1 MSARFTRLEQTLE
14 RFARCDPEQVA
25 VVCGKAEISYGDLD
39 RASTALAQRL
49 QAAGVG
55 PGERVA
61 LYAAKGIPPVVGLF
75 AALKVGAAYVPLD
88 PTGPLTRALKI
99 VRQCGIKVMVA
110 ALPQLRK
117 LAASEELLSG
127 SGLERVLVVC
137 EKDLDPVEGA
147 APLAGVVAQEG
158 FNMPA
163 ALREEV
169 PLLDEVEKS
178 GEDAAY
184 ILYTSGSTGD
194 PKGVT
199 ISHRTSLFFV
209 RWAVKETG
217 LTREDRCS
225 NHAPFFFD
233 LSVFDLFATMMA
245 GATVIIVPPAYSAFP
260 RSLAAYIEQQR
271 ITTWY
276 SVPSTI
282 VDLMR
287 DGGLEEKDLSALRT
301 VIFAGEVFPLPSLR
315 QLWDLFPG
323 RRLHNWY
330 GPTETNVCTAYE
342 LVQRPDEAATEIP
355 IGRVCEG
362 LVGVLLGPDGAPVQ
376 EEGEGELLIAG
387 PAVMQGYWGMDQ
399 ATAAVTADLGDAGSF
414 YRTGDI
420 VRRDPDGV
428 LWYAGRRD
436 AMVKVRGYRV
446 ELGEVEAALAVV
458 AGVKDGVAA
467 AIPDEQGK
475 KQLIAF
481 VVLEADE
488 ANSESILS
496 ALQECLPHYMIP
508 SEIRILERLP
518 RTPNGKV
525 DRVRLLQWGRSCF
538 VGI

>member
-1 MSARFTRLEQTLE
+1 MSAGPTITRLEQTLE
-14 RFARCDPEQVA
+14 RIAARDPEQVA
-25 VVCGKAEISYGDLD
+25 VVCGKASMSYGDLD
-39 RASTALAQRL
+39 KASTALAARL

-99 VRQCGIKVMVA
+99 VRQCGITVMVA

-117 LAASEELLSG
+117 LAASQELLDG
-127 SGLERVLVVC
+127 CGLERVLVVC

-147 APLAGVVAQEG
+147 APLADVVAQEG

-163 ALREEV
+163 ALRDAAPELTPV
-169 PLLDEVEKS
+169 DKS
-178 GEDAAY
+178 TDHTAY

-217 LTREDRCS
+217 LTRADRCS

-233 LSVFDLFATMMA
+233 LSVFDLFATTMA
-245 GATVIIVPPAYSAFP
+245 GATVVIVPPAYSAFP

-276 SVPSTI
+276 SVPSTLI
-282 VDLMR
+282 DLMR
-287 DGGLEEKDLSALRT
+287 DGDLGAKDLSALRT

-315 QLWDLFPG
+315 QLFDLLPG

-342 LVQRPDEAATEIP
+342 LTGRPDEAATEIP
-355 IGRVCEG
+355 IGRVCQG
-362 LVGVLLGPDGAPVQ
+362 LDGVLLAEDGQLVEGQ
-376 EEGEGELLIAG
+376 GEGELLIAG
-387 PAVMQGYWGMDQ
+387 PAVMTGYFGMDE
-399 ATAAVTADLGDAGSF
+399 ATAAVTADLGQLGTF

-420 VRRDPDGV
+420 VRRDGDGK
-428 LWYAGRRD
+428 LWYVGRRD
-436 AMVKVRGYRV
+436 AMVKVRGYRI
-446 ELGEVEAALAVV
+446 ELGEVEAALALVP
-458 AGVKDGVAA
+458 GVKEGAA
-467 AIPDEQGK
+467 VSVPDEQGNK
-475 KQLIAF
+475 MLLAYVVVEPDAATSE
-481 VVLEADE
+481 VVLT
-488 ANSESILS
+488 
-496 ALQECLPHYMIP
+496 ALQERLPHYMIP
-508 SEIRILERLP
+508 SEVRLLERLP

-525 DRVRLLQWGRSCF
+525 DRVFLASLQAPQR
-538 VGI
+538 

>member
-1 MSARFTRLEQTLE
+1 MSAGPTITRLEQTLE
-14 RFARCDPEQVA
+14 RIAARDPEQVA
-25 VVCGKAEISYGDLD
+25 VVCGKASMSYGDLD
-39 RASTALAQRL
+39 KASTALAARL

-99 VRQCGIKVMVA
+99 VRQCGITVMVA

-117 LAASEELLSG
+117 LAASQELLDG
-127 SGLERVLVVC
+127 CGLERVLVVC

-147 APLAGVVAQEG
+147 APLADVVAQEG

-163 ALREEV
+163 ALRDAAPELTPV
-169 PLLDEVEKS
+169 DKS
-178 GEDAAY
+178 TDHTAY

-217 LTREDRCS
+217 LTRADRCS

-233 LSVFDLFATMMA
+233 LSVFDLFATTMA
-245 GATVIIVPPAYSAFP
+245 GATVVIVPPAYSAFP

-276 SVPSTI
+276 SVPSTLT
-282 VDLMR
+282 DLMR
-287 DGGLEEKDLSALRT
+287 DGDLEQKDLSALRT
-301 VIFAGEVFPLPSLR
+301 VIFAGEVFPLPGLR
-315 QLWDLFPG
+315 QLCDTLPG

-342 LVQRPDEAATEIP
+342 LPGRPADDAREIP

-362 LVGVLLGPDGAPVQ
+362 LEGVLLQEDGAVLDG
-376 EEGEGELLIAG
+376 EGEGELLIAG
-387 PAVMQGYWGMDQ
+387 PAVMQGYWGMEQ
-399 ATAAVTADLGDAGSF
+399 ATAAVMADLGQRGLF
-414 YRTGDI
+414 YRTGDL
-420 VRRDPDGV
+420 VRRDADGQ
-428 LWYAGRRD
+428 LWYVGRRD

-446 ELGEVEAALAVV
+446 ELGEVESALALVE
-458 AGVKDGVAA
+458 GVTEGAAA

-475 KQLIAF
+475 KRLVAF
-481 VVLEADE
+481 VVPAAEDLTPET
-488 ANSESILS
+488 ILT
-496 ALQECLPHYMIP
+496 ALQERLPHYMIP
-508 SEIRILERLP
+508 SEVQLLKSLP

-525 DRVRLLQWGRSCF
+525 DRVKLASSM
-538 VGI
+538 